1 MIDDED
7 LLTLSNVAPPI
18 RNNASGI
25 EMEDLPVR
33 VKRTQ
38 TLIVLIVAH
47 ALGIIGYLVFLSWSR
62 H

>member
-47 ALGIIGYLVFLSWSR
+47 ALAIIG
-62 H
+62 